1 MRSRKDKILLNLAGT
16 VRNIG
21 FTPNMVTALGLL
33 FGVGCGFSFAYRIT
47 PIGFLL
53 GSLSVVCDL
62 LDGAIARTFNLE
74 TAFGLVFDS
83 VSDRVSEW
91 AVVVGAIWSGI
102 IYPIGAVAIVGSLL
116 LLMMRALSY
125 LQGLNTDYVVFGRV
139 ERLIFIFFGL
149 VAPFAEA
156 STVCFVISGGFGFMS
171 SCQIA
176 SSLLGQRKKMI

>member
-1 MRSRKDKILLNLAGT
+1 MRSRKDKTLLNLAGT

-33 FGVGCGFSFAYRIT
+33 FGVGCGFSFAYRNMSM
-47 PIGFLL
+47 GFLL

-74 TAFGLVFDS
+74 TIFGLVFDS
-83 VSDRVSEW
+83 VSDRVSEL

-102 IYPIGAVAIVGSLL
+102 IYPVGAVAILGSFL

-125 LQGLNTDYVVFGRV
+125 LHSLSTDYVVLGRV
-139 ERLIFIFFGL
+139 ERLVFIFLGL

-156 STVCFVISGGFGFMS
+156 STICFVIAGGFGFVS

-176 SSLLGQRKKMI
+176 SSLLSRSKKII